1 MDSKYKYYR
10 YQGFF
15 YRIEYGLAGNPIGC
29 HMLAPD
35 GWLPVSSG
43 WKTITDD
50 NTPITGDEA
59 FQMARI
65 KKYRSSI

>member
-1 MDSKYKYYR
+1 
-10 YQGFF
+10 
-15 YRIEYGLAGNPIGC
+15 
-29 HMLAPD
+29 MLAPD